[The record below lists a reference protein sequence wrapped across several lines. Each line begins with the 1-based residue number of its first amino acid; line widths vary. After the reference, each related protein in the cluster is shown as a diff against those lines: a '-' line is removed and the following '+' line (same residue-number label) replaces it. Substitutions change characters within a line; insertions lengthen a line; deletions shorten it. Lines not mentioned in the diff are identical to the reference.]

1 MSAANI
7 YRASLLREQASRFP
21 LRPADYLPRT
31 LLIGAFIF
39 SLACS
44 SCGGQTSDPPIPA
57 SVSVSPYTAQ
67 VVQGGSLQFSA
78 SVQGAGSSSVTWQ
91 VNTIPGGN
99 SSVGT
104 IDGSGAY
111 TAPSIVP
118 NPAGVTISAVSVAA
132 PAVNGKSSVTIQS
145 LSISPAR
152 ASITFTQMQPL
163 HVPGLS
169 NSAVAWSVDGIPNGN
184 ATVGSISSGVY
195 APPGVAGRHLIAA
208 SLAANPTVSASAFI
222 YVTDLSGVVTWRNDA
237 ARSGINSKELALAPA
252 AAIPASFGKLFSCP
266 LDGQAYAQP
275 LYVANLVISGA
286 MHNVI
291 FAATENDTVY
301 AFDADASPCNQLWK
315 TTSLV
320 PAGGQPVQ
328 SQALGTSDVA
338 PFIGITGTPVID
350 LASSTLYVVA
360 AMQATNALNPAY
372 SKILYALDLAT
383 GNIKRSVGIP
393 TGEAQLAGFAAG
405 VENQRAALL
414 LDNGVVYVAFG
425 SYRMTGSDQG
435 LGEYPHG
442 WLLAYDAATL
452 QLLAAFNVSP
462 NSAYGGIWQ
471 SGGGPSA
478 DANHNVYVVTGDG
491 PLGTNQP
498 APVYGN
504 SFLRMNPGVAL
515 SVADYFSPC
524 NESTLA
530 TNDFGASAPLLLP
543 DIAGSLSAPHLAVS
557 ASKDGSIYVL
567 NRDSLGGYNSNCA
580 SVTPQPQIVPVED
593 GPIFSTPLYWNGS
606 IYVAAGSGKLKSF
619 QMIGGTIASA
629 PSAAQSAE
637 TFGAMGATSV
647 LSWDGTTSGTSNAI
661 LWLVDSS
668 GALASP
674 NSAAILRAF
683 DPANSLAEI
692 YNSEMNSSRDRAGRA
707 VKFTVPTVANGK
719 VYVGTQNELDVYGLL
734 P

>member
-1 MSAANI
+1 MSAANN
-7 YRASLLREQASRFP
+7 YWAGLLREQASWLHFR
-21 LRPADYLPRT
+21 RADPLPRT
-31 LLIGAFIF
+31 LLVAAFLF
-39 SLACS
+39 SLVCT
-44 SCGGQTSDPPIPA
+44 SCGGQASDPPIPA

-67 VVQGGSLQFSA
+67 VVQGVSLQFSA
-78 SVQGAGSSSVTWQ
+78 SVQNAGSSNVTWQ

-104 IDGSGAY
+104 IDGSGVY
-111 TAPSIVP
+111 TAPSMVP
-118 NPAGVTISAVSVAA
+118 NPAGITISAVSVAD
-132 PAVNGKSSVTIQS
+132 PAVNGNSSVTIQP

-152 ASITFTQMQPL
+152 ASVTLSQMQPL
-163 HVPGLS
+163 QVPRLA
-169 NSAVAWSVDGIPNGN
+169 NSDVAWSVDGIPNGN

-195 APPGVAGRHLIAA
+195 TPPGIAGRHLITA
-208 SLAANPTVSASAFI
+208 SLVANPVVSAPALI

-252 AAIPASFGKLFSCP
+252 VAIPASFGKLFSCP
-266 LDGQAYAQP
+266 LDGQEYAQP
-275 LYVANLVISGA
+275 LYVANLAISGA

-291 FAATENDTVY
+291 FAATENDTVF
-301 AFDADASPCNQLWK
+301 AFDADASPCHQLWK
-315 TTSLV
+315 SSNLV
-320 PAGGQPVQ
+320 PAGGAPVQ
-328 SQALGTSDVA
+328 SLALGTSDTA

-350 LASSTLYVVA
+350 LTSSTLYVVVA
-360 AMQATNALNPAY
+360 TQTTNALNPAY

-383 GNIKRSVGIP
+383 GNVKRSIGIP
-393 TGEAQLAGFAAG
+393 TGETQFAGFAAG
-405 VENQRAALL
+405 IENQRAALL
-414 LDNGVVYVAFG
+414 LDNGVLYVAFG

-442 WLLAYDAATL
+442 WLVAYDAATL
-452 QLLAAFNVSP
+452 QFLAAFNVSP

-478 DANHNVYVVTGDG
+478 DANHNVYVATGDG
-491 PLGTNQP
+491 PLGVNQP

-504 SFLRMNPGVAL
+504 SFLRMNPGSAL

-524 NESTLA
+524 NESTLGP
-530 TNDFGASAPLLLP
+530 NDLGASAPLLLP
-543 DIAGSLSAPHLAVS
+543 DSAGSLSAPHLAVS
-557 ASKDGSIYVL
+557 ASRDGSIYVL

-593 GPIFSTPLYWNGS
+593 GPIFGTPLYWNGS
-606 IYVAAGSGKLKSF
+606 IYVAAGSGKLKSYP
-619 QMIGGTIASA
+619 MTAGTIAAS
-629 PSAAQSAE
+629 PSTAQSAE
-637 TFGAMGATSV
+637 TFGAMGATPV
-647 LSWDGTTSGTSNAI
+647 LSWNGATSGASNAI

-707 VKFTVPTVANGK
+707 VKFSVPTVANGK
-719 VYVGTQNELDVYGLL
+719 AYVGTQTELDVYGLL